1 MFFLL
6 SKSEIK
12 KRIFDRVTD
21 GVTEEK
27 LQDGFPRSKPKK
39 SNFRRLCDRGSDSR
53 RTTRRVTIE
62 KELGKNET
70 GK

>member
-1 MFFLL
+1 MTEERLLFFLL

-39 SNFRRLCDRGSDSR
+39 VILDDC
-53 RTTRRVTIE
+53 VTE
-62 KELGKNET
+62 AVTAEELREG
-70 GK
+70 